1 MSNKRS
7 TNVENLLAQKENI
20 EEKILKLQIQLK
32 GIEKSLAR
40 AVARANESTDTN
52 SAE

>member
-40 AVARANESTDTN
+40 ATARANESTDTN